1 MKPSRKVGYSNVR
14 AKYSEIG
21 DEHMI
26 NGNKDYLPV
35 LQAKQVFFP
44 RNLTVKDIEG
54 TEVGSLNSKFIK
66 NWKLHH
72 EQKDLIHQSERVR
85 VDIELP
91 YGDGNNKE
99 EYMPE
104 HLRHARNMANR
115 NRNKL
120 RVINAVSPMHPQY
133 QNGENLDRQPQF
145 SQDRAQALP
154 NLSQKQLKQH
164 PIQNQYR
171 DGREALNSIRQY
183 SHQSN
188 IHGEEQ
194 SEPREPRPAL
204 YSDQQSQGVQASP
217 GPGQGYRAD
226 QQREEQLR
234 QQEEEDMRQYHEYL
248 RQENEMMR
256 LREQERGPVQ
266 PARAQ
271 ATHPEGPPAPQPWT
285 ASPHGDPR
293 GADRSR
299 GLETGKQVRF
309 EEGRMQAEEQARLEE
324 REWLAQRGQAEEA
337 EREVGGG
344 NQGEGRE
351 ESRGDEDGGGEGS
364 GRKGGGDGEG
374 EEGDQGTGGTVTTG
388 YVD

>member
-133 QNGENLDRQPQF
+133 QSGENLDRQPQF

-217 GPGQGYRAD
+217 GPGQGNRAD

-248 RQENEMMR
+248 RQENEMMAIAR
-256 LREQERGPVQ
+256 AGASPSSASAGPGDPPRRPPCAATLDGLSPWR
-266 PARAQ
+266 PARGR
-271 ATHPEGPPAPQPWT
+271 PEPWPGDGQTGAVRGGPDA
-285 ASPHGDPR
+285 GR
-293 GADRSR
+293 GAGQTRGEGVAGAARTGRGGRARGRR
-299 GLETGKQVRF
+299 GLTKARDER
-309 EEGRMQAEEQARLEE
+309 RAEEMRMVEE
-324 REWLAQRGQAEEA
+324 RDRV
-337 EREVGGG
+337 EREEVM
-344 NQGEGRE
+344 EREKRETRARE
-351 ESRGDEDGGGEGS
+351 E
-364 GRKGGGDGEG
+364 
-374 EEGDQGTGGTVTTG
+374 Q
-388 YVD
+388 